1 MIAKETIELKG
12 HIIDSMI
19 LPKVFDIIIE
29 ENGDFNVLEFNI
41 GKKKTEPSYIK
52 ILVQA
57 SNEEQLTNILQK
69 CQKLGAVIS
78 IPKDAQIEIS
88 DKEGCAPENFYPTTN
103 QKTYVRIDGKWV
115 KVENQKMDAAI
126 VIKEEKVNN
135 EIKKI
140 PVCTLLRDIKK
151 GDKVVVGFEGI
162 KIEPIERSREPVGI
176 FGFMRSETSTE
187 KPTITL
193 IKEVANEM
201 KKVKK
206 QGGKIGIV
214 CGSAVIH
221 TGASRALAGII
232 DKSYVDAFFA
242 GNAVAVRDL
251 EYEIYGTSLG
261 MNINTGKVEEY
272 GYRKHIATINLVR
285 RMGSIKALIEKGII
299 KQGIMYSL
307 ITKNIPYVLAGSI
320 RDDGPLPE
328 VITDICVAQNEMR
341 KLLKD
346 LDMVLMMGSMLHSI
360 AVGNLMRAET
370 KTICVDI
377 DPAVVT
383 KLRDRGSSQ
392 AIGIVTDL
400 GTFIPTLLKFL

>member
-1 MIAKETIELKG
+1 MTAKETIELKG

-29 ENGDFNVLEFNI
+29 EEGDFEVLNFDI
-41 GKKKTEPSYIK
+41 GKKKTETSYAK
-52 ILVQA
+52 ILVKGK
-57 SNEEQLTNILQK
+57 NEEHLTNILQK
-69 CQKLGAVIS
+69 LQKLGAIIS
-78 IPKDAQIEIS
+78 IPKDCEVEIA
-88 DKEGCAPENFYPTTN
+88 DKDGCAPENFYPTTN

-115 KVENQKMDAAI
+115 LVENQKMDAAI
-126 VIKEEKVNN
+126 VIKEYEENGK
-135 EIKKI
+135 IKKV

-162 KIEPIERSREPVGI
+162 KIEPIERSREPMGI

-187 KPTITL
+187 KPTLTL
-193 IKEVANEM
+193 VREVAKEM

-206 QGGKIGIV
+206 EGGKIGVV
-214 CGSAVIH
+214 CGSAVVH

-232 DKSYVDAFFA
+232 EKNYVDAFFA
-242 GNAVAVRDL
+242 GNAVAVRDI
-251 EYEIYGTSLG
+251 EYELYGTSLG

-285 RMGSIKALIEKGII
+285 REGGIKALIEKGIL

-307 ITKNIPYVLAGSI
+307 ITKNIPFVLAGSI

-328 VITDICVAQNEMR
+328 VITDVCKAQDEMR
-341 KLLKD
+341 KLLND
-346 LDMVLMMGSMLHSI
+346 LNLVLMMGSLLHSI
-360 AVGNLMRAET
+360 AVGNMMRADI

-383 KLRDRGSSQ
+383 KLRDRGTSQ
-392 AIGIVTDL
+392 AIGIITDL
-400 GTFIPTLLKFL
+400 GTFIPALLNEL

>member
-1 MIAKETIELKG
+1 MAIKETIELKG

-19 LPKVFDIIIE
+19 LPKVFDVIME
-29 ENGDFNVLEFNI
+29 EEGDFEVQEFNI
-41 GKKKTEPSYIK
+41 GKKKTETSYAK
-52 ILVQA
+52 ILVKGK
-57 SNEEQLTNILQK
+57 NEEHLTNILQK
-69 CQKLGAVIS
+69 LQKLGAIIS
-78 IPKDAQIEIS
+78 VPGDAKIEIA
-88 DKEGCAPENFYPTTN
+88 DKDGCAPEDFYPTTN

-115 KVENQKMDAAI
+115 EVENQKMDAAI
-126 VIKEEKVNN
+126 VIKEDKGKKV
-135 EIKKI
+135 

-151 GDKVVVGFEGI
+151 GDKVVVGFEGV
-162 KIEPIERSREPVGI
+162 KIEPIERSRKPMGI

-193 IKEVANEM
+193 IKQVAKEM

-206 QGGKIGIV
+206 EGGKIGVV
-214 CGSAVIH
+214 CGSAVVH

-232 DKSYVDAFFA
+232 EKNFVDAFFA

-272 GYRKHIATINLVR
+272 GYRKHISTINLVR
-285 RMGSIKALIEKGII
+285 RMGSIKALIDKGII

-328 VITDICVAQNEMR
+328 VITDICKAQDEMR
-341 KLLKD
+341 KLLND
-346 LDMVLMMGSMLHSI
+346 LNMVLMMGSLLHSI
-360 AVGNLMRAET
+360 AVGNMMKAEI

-377 DPAVVT
+377 DPSVVT

-400 GTFIPTLLKFL
+400 GTFIPTLLKEL